1 MIEEKYVGQ
10 MLALDGE
17 LLDQL
22 RDSRAFKTTQ
32 NWSLFRR
39 PAILIR
45 DQTVKLAR
53 AMQDVEDAQDAKK
66 VVKHLVIGERA
77 SGKSILMLQAMSM
90 AYMKHWIVLNVP
102 ECKCFMLPRMQ
113 SV

>member
-1 MIEEKYVGQ
+1 MAEEKHIGH
-10 MLALDGE
+10 MMALDGE

-39 PAILIR
+39 PAVLIR
-45 DQTVKLAR
+45 DETVRIATDMAEAEGAQKLVR
-53 AMQDVEDAQDAKK
+53 
-66 VVKHLVIGERA
+66 HLITGEKA

-90 AYMKHWIVLNVP
+90 AFMKGWIVLNIP
-102 ECKCFMLPRMQ
+102 EGEVADSL
-113 SV
+113 SIATY

>member
-1 MIEEKYVGQ
+1 MKEKYIGQ
-10 MLALDGE
+10 MVALDGE

-39 PAILIR
+39 PATLIR
-45 DQTVKLAR
+45 EETLKIAKD
-53 AMQDVEDAQDAKK
+53 MQNVEGPDGPRK
-66 VVKHLVIGERA
+66 VAKHLIVGERA

-90 AYMKHWIVLNVP
+90 AYMKGWIVLNVP
-102 ECKCFMLPRMQ
+102 EGMLNF
-113 SV
+113 SCA